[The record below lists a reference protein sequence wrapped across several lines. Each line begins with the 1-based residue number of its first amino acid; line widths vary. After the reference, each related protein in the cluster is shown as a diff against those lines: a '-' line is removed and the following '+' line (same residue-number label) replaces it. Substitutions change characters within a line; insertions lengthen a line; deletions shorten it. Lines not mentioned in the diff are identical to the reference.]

1 MEMEQGVISQ
11 TALDQL
17 VCSEQSQMLKALI
30 PYTSSQSQQ
39 FLALYA
45 KLTELQNTLALF
57 RGAQNDV
64 QICSMKEKTDPLEML
79 EDIRQFSYG
88 KSRQQNMAENRN
100 EDWKK
105 DPKLEDIDA
114 AKLDM
119 LQKLAEKGSGKSASD
134 MLPFLMSAAAS
145 GKKNGLNFS
154 QNEISAVLEVM
165 KTGKSP
171 QEIAKI
177 DKIVNLMRM
186 IR

>member
-1 MEMEQGVISQ
+1 MEMEPDVISQ

-30 PYTSSQSQQ
+30 PYTSSKSQQ

-88 KSRQQNMAENRN
+88 KSRQQLNQI
-100 EDWKK
+100 K
-105 DPKLEDIDA
+105 
-114 AKLDM
+114 DM
-119 LQKLAEKGSGKSASD
+119 LV
-134 MLPFLMSAAAS
+134 MLQLL
-145 GKKNGLNFS
+145 KT
-154 QNEISAVLEVM
+154 ISE
-165 KTGKSP
+165 
-171 QEIAKI
+171 
-177 DKIVNLMRM
+177 
-186 IR
+186 

>member
-30 PYTSSQSQQ
+30 PYTSSKSQQ

-64 QICSMKEKTDPLEML
+64 QICSMKEKTDSLEML

-88 KSRQQNMAENRN
+88 KSRQQLNQI
-100 EDWKK
+100 K
-105 DPKLEDIDA
+105 
-114 AKLDM
+114 DM
-119 LQKLAEKGSGKSASD
+119 LV
-134 MLPFLMSAAAS
+134 MLQLL
-145 GKKNGLNFS
+145 KT
-154 QNEISAVLEVM
+154 ISE
-165 KTGKSP
+165 
-171 QEIAKI
+171 
-177 DKIVNLMRM
+177 
-186 IR
+186 